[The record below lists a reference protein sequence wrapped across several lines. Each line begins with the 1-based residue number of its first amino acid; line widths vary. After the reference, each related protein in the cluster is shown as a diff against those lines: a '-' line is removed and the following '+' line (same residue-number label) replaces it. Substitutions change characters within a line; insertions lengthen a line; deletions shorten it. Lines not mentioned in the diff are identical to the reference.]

1 VGEGALLGLFLTIAG
16 IVDTLRTADFRF
28 ASTVALVVWVLLLA
42 WFLTES
48 YLAAPQPI
56 PGDLKAL
63 GDRFVQTFGH
73 PLVQR
78 RADAPPIKAR
88 LRYVPHDQQLEI
100 LIAPNHGRTYPN
112 LSDHKNNVE
121 YDVERVLRLVGD
133 PEFVSGELRVEGPW
147 VVIPVRRTADLKEAG
162 VK

>member
-1 VGEGALLGLFLTIAG
+1 VLGLFLTIAS
-16 IVDTLRTADFRF
+16 IVDALRTGDVRF
-28 ASTVALVVWVLLLA
+28 ASTVALVVWVLFLA

-48 YLAAPQPI
+48 CLAAPQPV
-56 PGDLKAL
+56 PDDLKVL
-63 GDRFVQTFGH
+63 GDRFVQTFGL

-78 RADAPPIKAR
+78 RADVPPIKAR
-88 LRYVPHDQQLEI
+88 LRFVPHDRQLEI
-100 LIAPNHGRTYPN
+100 LIAPNQGRTYPN
-112 LSDHKNNVE
+112 LSDHRSNVE

-133 PEFVSGELRVEGPW
+133 REFVSGQLRLEGSW